1 MHSKTILVAPLH
13 WGLGHATR
21 CIPIIRKLL
30 DQNFDV
36 LLASDG
42 AALQL
47 LQCEFPEL
55 SYIELPSYNITYP
68 KNGIFFTWNMLYKL
82 PHFQKSITLEKKI
95 IDQLVANEKIDGIIS
110 DNRYGVRNKKI
121 PSVFITHQL
130 NVLSGKTT
138 FFSSLMQQYQ
148 IKKFDAC
155 WVPDVEGTPNISGQL
170 GHLKKRHFNIT
181 YMGPLSRM
189 KKQDLT
195 TKYDILVLLSGPEPQ
210 RSLLESKLIEELKD
224 KKQKVLLIQG
234 VIAHQQEWSQIDSIT
249 IVNFMES
256 SQLETSINES
266 ELIISRPGYTTIM
279 DLTAMEKKAFF
290 IPTPGQYEQEY
301 LANRL
306 KELGLAPYCKQS
318 QFTIEKLLETTKY
331 KGFTALD
338 YTFDFQNLFR
348 FFQRK
353 RKL

>member
-21 CIPIIRKLL
+21 CIPIIRELL
-30 DQNFDV
+30 NQNFNV

-47 LQCEFPEL
+47 LRSEFPKL
-55 SYIELPSYNITYP
+55 PYIALPPYNITYP
-68 KNGIFFTWNMLYKL
+68 KNGKLFKWEMLFKL
-82 PHFQKSITLEKKI
+82 PQIQRSITLENKI
-95 IDQLVANEKIDGIIS
+95 IEDLVADGKIDGIIS
-110 DNRYGVRNKKI
+110 DNRYGVRNKKV

-138 FFSSLMQQYQ
+138 FFSSLIQQYQ

-155 WVPDVEGTPNISGQL
+155 WVPDVEGTPNLSGRL
-170 GHLKKRHFNIT
+170 GHLKNMLAETI

-189 KKQDLT
+189 KKQNRT
-195 TKYDILVLLSGPEPQ
+195 IKYDILVLLSGPEPQ
-210 RSLLESKLIEELKD
+210 RSLLESKLIKELKY
-224 KKQKVLLIQG
+224 KNQKILLIQG
-234 VIAHQQEWSQIDSIT
+234 VIANQQEWKQLDSIT

-266 ELIISRPGYTTIM
+266 KLVISRSGYTTIM
-279 DLTAMEKKAFF
+279 DLTAMEKKAFL

-306 KELGLAPYCKQS
+306 KELGIAPSCRQS
-318 QFTIEKLLETTKY
+318 QFTIEKLAEIEKY
-331 KGFTALD
+331 KGFTAFDPNFD
-338 YTFDFQNLFR
+338 YQNLFR
-348 FFQRK
+348 FFESK
-353 RKL
+353 GKL

>member
-30 DQNFDV
+30 DQNFNV

-47 LQCEFPEL
+47 LRSEFPML
-55 SYIELPSYNITYP
+55 PNIELPSYNITYP
-68 KNGIFFTWNMLYKL
+68 KNGALFKWEMLFKL
-82 PHFQKSITLEKKI
+82 PQIQRSITLENKI
-95 IDQLVANEKIDGIIS
+95 IEDLVADEKIDGIIS

-138 FFSSLMQQYQ
+138 FFSSLIQRYQ

-155 WVPDVEGTPNISGQL
+155 WIPDVEGTPNLSGRL
-170 GHLKKRHFNIT
+170 GHPKKTLATTT
-181 YMGPLSRM
+181 YIGPLSRM
-189 KKQDLT
+189 KKQNRT
-195 TKYDILVLLSGPEPQ
+195 IKYDILVLLSGPEPQ
-210 RSLLESKLIEELKD
+210 RSFLESTLIEELKY
-224 KKQKVLLIQG
+224 KNQKILLIQG
-234 VIAHQQEWSQIDSIT
+234 VIADQQEWKQLDSIT

-256 SQLETSINES
+256 SQLENSINES
-266 ELIISRPGYTTIM
+266 NLVISRSGYTTIM
-279 DLTAMEKKAFF
+279 DLTAMEKKAFL

-306 KELGLAPYCKQS
+306 KELGIAPSCRQS
-318 QFTIEKLLETTKY
+318 QFTIEKLAEIEKY
-331 KGFTALD
+331 KGFTAFD
-338 YTFDFQNLFR
+338 HNFDFQNLFR
-348 FFQRK
+348 FFESK
-353 RKL
+353 GKL